1 MAIPIGK
8 LTILIGAG
16 LVGSVIVKDA
26 SISNVSGFLSGAY
39 KVLIRHIQQDDPQ
52 PSKSRARDSLLA
64 QVNSIRQELQ
74 LFSSSGSVTIVTD
87 GTSGRRAY
95 VLPVIFVGVV
105 GWGYLWWKVTRQ
117 HLSTKIN
124 KVDNALEECNEISI
138 STKDE
143 VGQLREQVN
152 EFDLRVASVAH
163 MVENL
168 AIPSS
173 SHRPA
178 LELSEKA
185 LVTRAASLPPRVTE
199 TEPPSPSFSNGSPK
213 SSAASQE
220 TPRVGNFECQQNSFD
235 SFKSTNFAVFNN
247 FLSFGSKE
255 EQECEGKGYRLGLF
269 GKKDEEWKKQWKK
282 KYEGNELQ
290 GISNIVTSTSEPPNM
305 TPLAEVS
312 RGRLPHTPEAVSNDS
327 SNASWFRWSLSG
339 FSASSN
345 LKKSNSDAA

>member
-74 LFSSSGSVTIVTD
+74 LFSSSGPVTIVTD
-87 GTSGRRAY
+87 GTSGRRTY

-213 SSAASQE
+213 ILRSSTTFSAS
-220 TPRVGNFECQQNSFD
+220 
-235 SFKSTNFAVFNN
+235 
-247 FLSFGSKE
+247 
-255 EQECEGKGYRLGLF
+255 GL
-269 GKKDEEWKKQWKK
+269 K
-282 KYEGNELQ
+282 ELQ

-305 TPLAEVS
+305 TPLVEVS

-327 SNASWFRWSLSG
+327 SNASWFRWSLRG

-345 LKKSNSDAA
+345 IKKSNSDAV